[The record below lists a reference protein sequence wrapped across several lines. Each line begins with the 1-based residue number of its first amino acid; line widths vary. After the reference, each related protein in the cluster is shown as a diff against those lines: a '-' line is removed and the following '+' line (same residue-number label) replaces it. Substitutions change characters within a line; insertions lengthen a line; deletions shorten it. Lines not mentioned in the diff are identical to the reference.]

1 MKLLANENI
10 PLASSELLTQ
20 LGYDIVHIG
29 VVNPSISDEEVMDF
43 AIDQERVII
52 TFDRDYGD
60 LVFRK
65 GYRPPGV
72 IYLRIFDFSPVFP
85 GEFIHQ
91 LISSGNISFTGK
103 FTVAGEENI
112 RQRNIE

>member
-1 MKLLANENI
+1 
-10 PLASSELLTQ
+10 
-20 LGYDIVHIG
+20 
-29 VVNPSISDEEVMDF
+29 
-43 AIDQERVII
+43 
-52 TFDRDYGD
+52 
-60 LVFRK
+60 
-65 GYRPPGV
+65 V
-72 IYLRIFDFSPVFP
+72 IYLRVFDFSPVFP